1 MSQNGMDTG
10 SRGYWLIILLLS
22 TFIVVLGAGTASALL
37 PARADTAQEAAGPEE
52 SIGTADAADADHAE
66 ARQTAAAEDDP
77 AVEAESEPETSL
89 NHAVQA
95 VSDAAGTA
103 QDALEEAERRRRAGD
118 WRLILV
124 NPEHKAPEGYTVELA
139 TVDRGYQ
146 VDARCAEELTQM
158 LVDCRSA
165 GHDPIICS
173 AFREHSYQEQLF
185 QNSIWNFRSR
195 GYSEAEAIEL
205 TSQEL
210 AVPGT
215 SEHELGLAVD
225 IVSRSH
231 QILDK
236 AQENTG
242 TQKWLMENS
251 WKYGFVLRYPTDR
264 TDITGIIYE
273 PWHYRYVGKEY
284 AKEMYEK
291 DLCLEEY
298 LAE

>member
-37 PARADTAQEAAGPEE
+37 PARADTAQAVEDQAQDGA
-52 SIGTADAADADHAE
+52 SADAAGAGASE
-66 ARQTAAAEDDP
+66 QAAAAAEGTA
-77 AVEAESEPETSL
+77 AVEQESEPETSL

-103 QDALEEAERRRRAGD
+103 QDALEEAERRRRAED

-158 LVDCRSA
+158 LADCRSA

-195 GYSEAEAIEL
+195 GYSEEEAIEL